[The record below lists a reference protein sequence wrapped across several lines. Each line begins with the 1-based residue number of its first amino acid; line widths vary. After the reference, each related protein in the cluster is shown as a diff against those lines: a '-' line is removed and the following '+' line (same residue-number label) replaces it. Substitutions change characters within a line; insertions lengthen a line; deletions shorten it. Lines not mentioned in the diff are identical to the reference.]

1 MFKKITALTLS
12 LSFVFLIGCWNYRDL
27 DEMNIVV
34 GIALDYDR
42 MTNQYAMTLEVADL
56 TGSSDESGISGKM
69 IYTKGRTLF
78 EAARNTKRREQDKL
92 FFGSPNVLI
101 IDQELAYKQGI
112 EAVME
117 WFIRDAECRESI
129 CVAISRAETASDILT
144 PPKDTKGLVS
154 ERLHDIIREDGEV
167 NSTTCRAQLY
177 QIYNFLNAPRRCAI
191 LPAFHR
197 TQDGERV
204 VPEVLGVA
212 VIKGGFL
219 VGFLSPEETK
229 YLLLADNK
237 MKTTILPISVM
248 GRPTADATLE
258 VLENH
263 SKKSFKY
270 ENGQLTLIIK
280 TGTIFS
286 LAENQSQ
293 LDIMDKNNVKMIE
306 DATKEEIKYNIESLM
321 NTLQKD
327 LKTDVMGFSDH
338 IYKTKPR
345 LWDEIKDYWDE
356 LYENAKVEVEV
367 KVKIVNSAFTK

>member
-1 MFKKITALTLS
+1 
-12 LSFVFLIGCWNYRDL
+12 
-27 DEMNIVV
+27 
-34 GIALDYDR
+34 
-42 MTNQYAMTLEVADL
+42 
-56 TGSSDESGISGKM
+56 
-69 IYTKGRTLF
+69 
-78 EAARNTKRREQDKL
+78 
-92 FFGSPNVLI
+92 
-101 IDQELAYKQGI
+101 
-112 EAVME
+112 
-117 WFIRDAECRESI
+117 
-129 CVAISRAETASDILT
+129 
-144 PPKDTKGLVS
+144 S

-167 NSTTCRAQLY
+167 NSTTFRAQLY

-286 LAENQSQ
+286 LAENQAQ